1 MLPTVN
7 LDWLIFREEF
17 LQSKKI
23 TNFASI
29 TLKFK
34 LATLVVLLVI
44 VRGHLDLTIIRAR
57 QGRGFFALYLFVLWK
72 TNEATL
78 SKKNVRNILHP

>member
-1 MLPTVN
+1 M
-7 LDWLIFREEF
+7 
-17 LQSKKI
+17 
-23 TNFASI
+23 
-29 TLKFK
+29 KFK

-78 SKKNVRNILHP
+78 STKKMFTISFIRKNEKKAP